1 METKGPAPRSL
12 FAVGAFRP
20 VLDAYVQI
28 NQLKQLYRQGW
39 LRRGVPRD
47 RCETVAEHTAGVAW
61 LTLLLAPETDGLDPE
76 RALRM
81 ALIHDLGETHA
92 GDITPADGVSE
103 ADKHAR
109 ERLAL
114 QAVVARLPRGGDW
127 LALWDEYEL
136 GRSPEARFVRE
147 VDRLEMG
154 LQAAIYQAEG
164 LVDPT
169 DFVASAR
176 AVVATPALRHLLDE
190 LLERAGIG

>member
-12 FAVGAFRP
+12 LAAEAFRP

-61 LTLLLAPETDGLDPE
+61 LTLLLAPETDGLDAE

-127 LALWDEYEL
+127 LALWEEYEL

-176 AVVATPALRHLLDE
+176 AVVATPTLRHLLDE
-190 LLERAGIG
+190 LIERAGIG

>member
-12 FAVGAFRP
+12 FAAEAFRP

-61 LTLLLAPETDGLDPE
+61 LTLLLAPETDGLDAE

-127 LALWDEYEL
+127 LALWEEYEL

-154 LQAAIYQAEG
+154 LQAAIYRAEG

-176 AVVATPALRHLLDE
+176 AVVATPTLRHLLDE
-190 LLERAGIG
+190 LIERAGIG

>member
-92 GDITPADGVSE
+92 GDITLADGVSE

-190 LLERAGIG
+190 LIERAGIG

>member
-12 FAVGAFRP
+12 FAAGAFRP

-61 LTLLLAPETDGLDPE
+61 LTLLLAPETDGLDAE

-127 LALWDEYEL
+127 LALWEEYEL

-154 LQAAIYQAEG
+154 LQAAIYRAEG

-176 AVVATPALRHLLDE
+176 AVVATPTLRHLLDE
-190 LLERAGIG
+190 LIERAGIG

>member
-12 FAVGAFRP
+12 FAAEAFRP

-61 LTLLLAPETDGLDPE
+61 LTLLLAPETDGLDAE

-127 LALWDEYEL
+127 LALWEEYEL

-154 LQAAIYQAEG
+154 LQAAIYRAEG

-176 AVVATPALRHLLDE
+176 EAVATPTLRHLLDE
-190 LLERAGIG
+190 LIERAGIG

>member
-12 FAVGAFRP
+12 FAAEAFGP
-20 VLDAYVQI
+20 ALDAYIQI
-28 NQLKQLYRQGW
+28 NQLKQLFRQGW

-61 LTLLLAPETDGLDPE
+61 LTLLLAPETDGLDAE

-127 LALWDEYEL
+127 LALWEEYEL

-176 AVVATPALRHLLDE
+176 AVVATPTLRHLLDE
-190 LLERAGIG
+190 LIERAGIG